1 MTPLVEQRTH
11 RSSRHH
17 DELLTQGDILSK
29 VILFGAALLSLV
41 LLAVTA
47 AYPQPTADENAPTYT
62 GSAARSDIG
71 SDWAL
76 SGRSAR
82 AASNGVDPSA
92 RDRRS
97 RTLGQGKRASQG

>member
-17 DELLTQGDILSK
+17 DELLTQGDIVSK
-29 VILFGAALLSLV
+29 IILFGAALLSLV

-47 AYPQPTADENAPTYT
+47 AYPQPGANQNAPTYT
-62 GSAARSDIG
+62 KAQLDQMFAPI
-71 SDWAL
+71 AL
-76 SGRSAR
+76 YPGRSAC
-82 AASNGVDPSA
+82 AGSNGVDLSA

-97 RTLGQGKRASQG
+97 RAPGQGKRAFQG